1 MCIRDSYNTL
11 EISMVATYLEVS
23 REDAEVWI
31 VNLIRNA
38 NIEAKIDS
46 ERGLI
51 VITNQIPN
59 IYDKVENLFLQTQKL
74 IQISLQIMN
83 KTRDLVPRTN
93 ILTNNIKRFYTK
105 TQQRTPFYPFSNLE
119 FTRAYH
125 TRFIKI

>member
-59 IYDKVENLFLQTQKL
+59 IYDK
-74 IQISLQIMN
+74 IMN

>member
-1 MCIRDSYNTL
+1 
-11 EISMVATYLEVS
+11 MVATYLEVS

-46 ERGLI
+46 ERGVI

-59 IYDKVENLFLQTQKL
+59 VYDKVAKTSGIL
-74 IQISLQIMN
+74 IAEISLSSFLSLNKQQIMN

-93 ILTNNIKRFYTK
+93 ILINNIKRFYSK
-105 TQQRTPFYPFSNLE
+105 AQ
-119 FTRAYH
+119 
-125 TRFIKI
+125 